1 MIIPDSLC
9 SVMQWIILPMHCYG
23 SIFLLTSQ
31 RPIMTTALSLP
42 VTPTPPNTTFSHA
55 QRAHTYQP
63 TQHTHT
69 HTHTH
74 TDSKLMAWNYI
85 KTWFMLE
92 FISTLPYDLFVFH
105 PIWEHAVLRLP
116 RLLRLLKTQYY
127 FSIWEQRA
135 KIPVIISLIKLLVCF
150 PYL

>member
-1 MIIPDSLC
+1 
-9 SVMQWIILPMHCYG
+9 
-23 SIFLLTSQ
+23 
-31 RPIMTTALSLP
+31 
-42 VTPTPPNTTFSHA
+42 
-55 QRAHTYQP
+55 
-63 TQHTHT
+63 
-69 HTHTH
+69 
-74 TDSKLMAWNYI
+74 MAWNYI

-150 PYL
+150 PYLWNISSLLTSPPPNPKIFRQSF